1 MEKQRYTI
9 YDNYAD
15 YMKGAGKD
23 KDPQTNEHIR
33 RFFEYFE
40 KRAQYTDATGKQPPA
55 RRADPAAVTF
65 TENDF
70 FKWLGYA
77 PPAAPSDG
85 QTNPAAVPV
94 EPTPPPMLMDE
105 TPAKMPN
112 YITGILNPL
121 IKMQYAKACEIAQKS
136 ELTRGLRTFANL
148 NTQEIQVIEWV
159 IVRARKNLQIQANRL
174 RKGLPPLV
182 QGSRFTIADI
192 KRAFGYGKHA
202 DVNDKFFS
210 AFNAL
215 AREKFLFFD
224 EINKELMPLS
234 ILDGNIDLKG
244 KIKAYTISQQF
255 LNALPVID
263 TCLMYY
269 NLSELTNG
277 RTVADLFQYKGD
289 KAILRACLHLV
300 YERNV
305 IKTPF
310 LYSDLI
316 ARARGFGWEI
326 NKAANW
332 KRAVKLAFNYLGWD
346 VIDGDSDRA
355 RKRAANPDNF
365 TPNRD
370 KFIIERLTADTTEK

>member
-1 MEKQRYTI
+1 MKKQEFTI

-23 KDPQTNEHIR
+23 SDPQTNERVR
-33 RFFEYFE
+33 RFFEYNE
-40 KRAQYTDATGKQPPA
+40 KRAQYIAATGKQPPA
-55 RRADPAAVTF
+55 PTDPAAVTF

-70 FKWLGYA
+70 FKWLGYT
-77 PPAAPSDG
+77 PTAAPSDG
-85 QTNPAAVPV
+85 QRDPAAVTIDA
-94 EPTPPPMLMDE
+94 TPPPMLLDE

-121 IKMQYAKACEIAQKS
+121 IKMQYAKAGEIAQKS
-136 ELTRGLRTFANL
+136 GLTRGLRTFANL
-148 NTQEIQVIEWV
+148 NTQEIQAIEW
-159 IVRARKNLQIQANRL
+159 IMERGRKNLKIQADRL
-174 RKGLPPLV
+174 RKGLPTLA
-182 QGSRFTIADI
+182 QGGRFTFADV
-192 KRAFGYGKHA
+192 KRAFDYGKNA
-202 DVNDKFFS
+202 DVNDKFAA
-210 AFNAL
+210 AFDTL

-224 EINKELMPLS
+224 EINGVLLPLS
-234 ILDGNIDLKG
+234 ILDGNINLKS
-244 KIKAYTISQQF
+244 KIKTYTISQQF
-255 LNALPVID
+255 LNTLPAID

-289 KAILRACLHLV
+289 KAILRACLRLV

-355 RKRAANPDNF
+355 RKRAANPEKF
-365 TPNRD
+365 TPDRD
-370 KFIIERLTADTTEK
+370 KFIIERLTADIPEK